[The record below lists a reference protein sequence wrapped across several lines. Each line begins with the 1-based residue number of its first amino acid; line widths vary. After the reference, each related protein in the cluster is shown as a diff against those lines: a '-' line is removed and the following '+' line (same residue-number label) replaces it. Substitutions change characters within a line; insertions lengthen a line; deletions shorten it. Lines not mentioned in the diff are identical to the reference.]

1 MAEADAVT
9 DLAKITDHVAGGIAL
24 LPSRLRQDD
33 VEGLLGAVL
42 EGFQDHED
50 DAVPLLG
57 LGIDTSED
65 HALTQ
70 LGELVG
76 IKRLDATQVSDV
88 QYRRVLRAWIRAM
101 RSNGT
106 AADFDEVLAHVLN
119 GGTYA
124 LDEFFPASLVI
135 TPDAAIAIPETFA
148 AKILRATRAAGIG
161 AQMITPPAGDAFT
174 FATQDEDVE
183 TDVALG
189 LADTAQTQGGALCGV
204 VE

>member
-42 EGFQDHED
+42 EGFQDLED
-50 DAVPLLG
+50 AAHPLVTLG
-57 LGIDTSED
+57 LDESED

-106 AADFDEVLAHVLN
+106 AADFDDVLEHVLD
-119 GGTYA
+119 GGTYV

-148 AKILRATRAAGIG
+148 AKILRATRSAGIG

-174 FATQDEDVE
+174 FASQDEDVE
-183 TDVALG
+183 IDAALG

>member
-1 MAEADAVT
+1 MAEANAVT
-9 DLAKITDHVAGGIAL
+9 DVEQITDHVAGGTSL

-33 VEGLLGAVL
+33 VEGLVGGILDA
-42 EGFQDHED
+42 FQSRED
-50 DAVPLLG
+50 DAFPLLG
-57 LGIDTSED
+57 LGIDTSEN

-70 LGELVG
+70 EGELVG
-76 IKRLDATQVSDV
+76 IERLDATQVSDV
-88 QYRRVLRAWIRAM
+88 QYRRVLRGWIRAM

-119 GGTYA
+119 GGAYA
-124 LDEFFPASLVI
+124 LDEFFPASVLI
-135 TPDAAIAIPETFA
+135 TPVAAIAIPESFA

-183 TDVALG
+183 VDAALG
-189 LADTAQTQGGALCGV
+189 LADTGQTQGGALCGV